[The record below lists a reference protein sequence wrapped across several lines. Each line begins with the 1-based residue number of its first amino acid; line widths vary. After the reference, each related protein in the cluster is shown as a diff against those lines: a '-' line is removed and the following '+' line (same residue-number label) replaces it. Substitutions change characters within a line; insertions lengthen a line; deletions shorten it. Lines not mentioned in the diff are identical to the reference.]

1 MIWDVKA
8 TNMVVNGRFYH
19 RRYHVVKNWRQLVSI
34 GVNLCQFVSIDI
46 NWLFTVICGPRM
58 LLVGVA
64 WIWKE
69 L

>member
-34 GVNLCQFVSIDI
+34 GVNLCQLISIGYLRSFVGQECY
-46 NWLFTVICGPRM
+46 W
-58 LLVGVA
+58 
-64 WIWKE
+64 
-69 L
+69 